1 MPASHERKVR
11 KPPARALSS
20 LAVLPMI
27 PTSGGPA
34 CVGPS
39 SSGTIYMRRLHAL
52 SIAARLRWMITLATL
67 SALFFA
73 CLGSIA
79 YDSHI
84 SRISRVAD
92 VKALAE
98 VLAANSTH
106 ALRLHDAASATEILS
121 TLNFTPQITEACL
134 FDRNAAILAT
144 YLPPGQ
150 HRNLLAPLL
159 GDNTTYFP
167 NRNTLVVFRDVQYA
181 HQKIGTVYI
190 RYDLA
195 ELTQRRTLYLQMM
208 FVLVP
213 GALLFALMLAS
224 WLQRAIAKPI
234 LRLAAAT
241 RSVSSTRD
249 YSTCVMLHKEHDD
262 EVGDLIDGFNDMI
275 EQIRQRDSILQ
286 QAKNVAEAANRSKS
300 EFLANMSHEI
310 RTPMNGVL
318 GMTELAL
325 ETDLTAEQREYLGM
339 AKLSAD
345 SLLTVINDILDFS
358 KIEAGR
364 LDLEIA
370 PFNLRECLD
379 LALKTLAIRA
389 DEKGLEL
396 LCDVASDIPDV
407 MMGDSSRLR
416 QVVINLVGNALKFTQ
431 SGEVSLTVTAEV
443 PDLSQPDHSHLLR
456 FSVADTGI
464 GIPADKLD
472 HIFEPFSQADA
483 STTRRYGGTGLGLTI
498 SSRLVEAMQ
507 GSIHVASEFGV
518 GSTFSFTAL
527 LRSSG
532 IASLP
537 RTFPASAERM
547 RDMRVLIVD
556 DNATNRRIL
565 DRMLT
570 RWGMKPDTANSAD
583 AAMDCLFSANRIG
596 EPYRLVLT
604 DMHMPDADG
613 FDLIGRVRA
622 EKNLAAPTIMMLTSA
637 GHRRDVARCHELRIE
652 AYLLKPIR
660 ECELREAVAR
670 VLGTTLGTTLASTTL
685 ASAPLTGTMPT
696 DKTIP
701 SFAITANPA
710 TPGLRFASPT
720 ATTATTATSD
730 ATSLAGAAVG
740 TYDIL
745 VAEDNLVNQKL
756 ALRLLEK
763 RGHTV
768 TVAKNGMEVLALLE
782 LRSFDLI
789 LMDVQMP
796 VLDGVEA
803 ALEIRR
809 HEQTTGLHI
818 PIFAVTANAMKGDRE
833 RYLASGMDGYLAK
846 PISPARLDALL
857 AQFNPRPHPGPTVSE
872 QAA

>member
-1 MPASHERKVR
+1 
-11 KPPARALSS
+11 
-20 LAVLPMI
+20 
-27 PTSGGPA
+27 
-34 CVGPS
+34 
-39 SSGTIYMRRLHAL
+39 MRRLYAL
-52 SIAARLRWMITLATL
+52 SIATRLRWMITLATL

-84 SRISRVAD
+84 SRVSKVAD
-92 VKALAE
+92 VKVLAE
-98 VLAANSTH
+98 VLAANSTR
-106 ALRLHDAASATEILS
+106 ALRLHDAVSATETLS
-121 TLNFTPQITEACL
+121 TLNFTPQVTEACL
-134 FDRNAAILAT
+134 FDRNAAIFAT

-150 HRNLLAPLL
+150 HRALLAPLL
-159 GDNTTYFP
+159 SANTTYFP

-195 ELTQRRTLYLQMM
+195 ELTQRRTRYLQMM

-234 LRLAAAT
+234 VRLAAAT

-249 YSTCVMLHKEHDD
+249 YSTCVMVHKEHDD

-275 EQIRQRDSILQ
+275 EQIRQRDSVLQ
-286 QAKNVAEAANRSKS
+286 QAKNVAEAANRAKS

-325 ETDLTAEQREYLGM
+325 ETDLTSEQREYLGM

-364 LDLEIA
+364 LDLEVA
-370 PFNLRECLD
+370 PFDLRECLD

-407 MMGDSSRLR
+407 VMGDSSRLR

-431 SGEVSLTVTAEV
+431 SGEVSLTVTAEA
-443 PDLSQPDHSHLLR
+443 PDLSQPDHSRLLR

-483 STTRRYGGTGLGLTI
+483 TTTRRYGGTGLGLTI

-527 LRSSG
+527 LHDSG

-570 RWGMKPDTANSAD
+570 RWGMNPDSASSAD
-583 AAMDCLFSANRIG
+583 AAMECLFSANRIG
-596 EPYRLVLT
+596 DPYRLVLT

-660 ECELREAVAR
+660 ESELREAVAR
-670 VLGTTLGTTLASTTL
+670 VLGTTI
-685 ASAPLTGTMPT
+685 ASAPLTGIMPT
-696 DKTIP
+696 DNTIP
-701 SFAITANPA
+701 SIIIAANPA
-710 TPGLRFASPT
+710 TPGLPFACTTAAT
-720 ATTATTATSD
+720 ATTD
-730 ATSLAGAAVG
+730 ATAIEGAAVG

-756 ALRLLEK
+756 ALRLLQK

-857 AQFNPRPHPGPTVSE
+857 AQFNPRPHPNPTASE
-872 QAA
+872 QAV

>member
-1 MPASHERKVR
+1 
-11 KPPARALSS
+11 
-20 LAVLPMI
+20 
-27 PTSGGPA
+27 
-34 CVGPS
+34 
-39 SSGTIYMRRLHAL
+39 
-52 SIAARLRWMITLATL
+52 MITLATL

-84 SRISRVAD
+84 SRISKIAD

-121 TLNFTPQITEACL
+121 TLNFTPQVAEACL
-134 FDRNAAILAT
+134 FDRNAAIFAT

-150 HRNLLAPLL
+150 HRDLLAPLL
-159 GDNTTYFP
+159 SNNTTYFP

-195 ELTQRRTLYLQMM
+195 ELTQRRTRYLQMM
-208 FVLVP
+208 FVLIP

-249 YSTCVMLHKEHDD
+249 YSTCVMVHKEHDD

-275 EQIRQRDSILQ
+275 EQIRQRDSVLQ
-286 QAKNVAEAANRSKS
+286 QAKNVAEAANRAKS

-325 ETDLTAEQREYLGM
+325 ETDLTSEQREYLGM

-370 PFNLRECLD
+370 PFDLRECLD

-527 LRSSG
+527 LHGSG

-537 RTFPASAERM
+537 RTFPASAEKM

-583 AAMDCLFSANRIG
+583 AAMECLFSANRIG
-596 EPYRLVLT
+596 DPYRLVLT

-660 ECELREAVAR
+660 ESELREAVAR
-670 VLGTTLGTTLASTTL
+670 VLGTTLASTTL
-685 ASAPLTGTMPT
+685 ASAPLTGTIPT
-696 DKTIP
+696 DNTIP
-701 SFAITANPA
+701 SFTIAAIPA
-710 TPGLRFASPT
+710 TPGLPFASL
-720 ATTATTATSD
+720 TTATA
-730 ATSLAGAAVG
+730 AAGAAIG
-740 TYDIL
+740 TYEIL

-857 AQFNPRPHPGPTVSE
+857 AQFNPRPHPNPTASE
-872 QAA
+872 QTA

>member
-1 MPASHERKVR
+1 
-11 KPPARALSS
+11 
-20 LAVLPMI
+20 
-27 PTSGGPA
+27 
-34 CVGPS
+34 
-39 SSGTIYMRRLHAL
+39 MRRLYAF
-52 SIAARLRWMITLATL
+52 SIATRLRWMITLATL

-84 SRISRVAD
+84 SRVSKVAD
-92 VKALAE
+92 VKVLAE
-98 VLAANSTH
+98 VLAANSTR
-106 ALRLHDAASATEILS
+106 ALRLHDAASATETLS
-121 TLNFTPQITEACL
+121 TLNFTPEVTEACL

-150 HRNLLAPLL
+150 HHALLAPLFSP
-159 GDNTTYFP
+159 NTTYFP
-167 NRNTLVVFRDVQYA
+167 NRNTLVVFRDIQYA

-195 ELTQRRTLYLQMM
+195 ELTQRRTHYLQMM

-224 WLQRAIAKPI
+224 WLQRTIAKPI

-249 YSTCVMLHKEHDD
+249 YSTCVMVLKEHDD
-262 EVGDLIDGFNDMI
+262 EVGDLIDGFNGMI
-275 EQIRQRDSILQ
+275 EQIRQRDSVLQ
-286 QAKNVAEAANRSKS
+286 QAKNVAEAANRAKS

-325 ETDLTAEQREYLGM
+325 ETDLTSEQREYLGM
-339 AKLSAD
+339 VQLSAD

-370 PFNLRECLD
+370 PFDLRECLD

-416 QVVINLVGNALKFTQ
+416 QIVINLVGNALKFTQ
-431 SGEVSLTVTAEV
+431 SGEVSLTVTAEA
-443 PDLSQPDHSHLLR
+443 PNLSQPDHSHLLR

-507 GSIHVASEFGV
+507 GSIHVASKYGV

-527 LRSSG
+527 FRGSG
-532 IASLP
+532 TASLP

-583 AAMDCLFSANRIG
+583 AAMECLFSANRIG
-596 EPYRLVLT
+596 DPYRLVLT

-660 ECELREAVAR
+660 ESELREAVAR
-670 VLGTTLGTTLASTTL
+670 VLGTTLASTTL
-685 ASAPLTGTMPT
+685 ASAPLTGTIPT
-696 DKTIP
+696 DNTIP
-701 SFAITANPA
+701 SFTIAAIPA
-710 TPGLRFASPT
+710 TPNSPFASPT
-720 ATTATTATSD
+720 ARTAATATTAI
-730 ATSLAGAAVG
+730 AGATGAA
-740 TYDIL
+740 YDIL

-756 ALRLLEK
+756 ALRLLQK

-857 AQFNPRPHPGPTVSE
+857 AQFNPRPHPNPTASE

>member
-1 MPASHERKVR
+1 
-11 KPPARALSS
+11 
-20 LAVLPMI
+20 
-27 PTSGGPA
+27 
-34 CVGPS
+34 
-39 SSGTIYMRRLHAL
+39 MRRLYAF
-52 SIAARLRWMITLATL
+52 SIATRLRWMITLATL

-84 SRISRVAD
+84 SRVSKVAD
-92 VKALAE
+92 VKVLAE
-98 VLAANSTH
+98 VLAANSTR
-106 ALRLHDAASATEILS
+106 ALRLHDAASATETLS
-121 TLNFTPQITEACL
+121 TLNFTPEVTEACL

-150 HRNLLAPLL
+150 HHALLAPLFSP
-159 GDNTTYFP
+159 NTTYFP
-167 NRNTLVVFRDVQYA
+167 NRNTLVVFRDIQYA

-195 ELTQRRTLYLQMM
+195 ELTQRRTHYLQMM

-224 WLQRAIAKPI
+224 WLQRTIAKPI

-249 YSTCVMLHKEHDD
+249 YSTCVMVLKEHDD
-262 EVGDLIDGFNDMI
+262 EVGDLIDGFNGMI
-275 EQIRQRDSILQ
+275 EQIRQRDSVLQ
-286 QAKNVAEAANRSKS
+286 QAKNVAEAANRAKS

-325 ETDLTAEQREYLGM
+325 ETDLTSEQREYLGM
-339 AKLSAD
+339 VQLSAD

-370 PFNLRECLD
+370 PFDLRECLD

-416 QVVINLVGNALKFTQ
+416 QIVINLVGNALKFTQ
-431 SGEVSLTVTAEV
+431 SGEVSLTVTAEA
-443 PDLSQPDHSHLLR
+443 PNLSQPDHSHLLR

-507 GSIHVASEFGV
+507 GSIHVASKYGV

-527 LRSSG
+527 FRGSG
-532 IASLP
+532 TASLP

-583 AAMDCLFSANRIG
+583 AAMECLFRANRIG
-596 EPYRLVLT
+596 DPYRLVLT

-660 ECELREAVAR
+660 ESELREAVAR
-670 VLGTTLGTTLASTTL
+670 VLGTTLASTTLASTTI
-685 ASAPLTGTMPT
+685 ASAPLTGTIPT
-696 DKTIP
+696 DNTIP
-701 SFAITANPA
+701 SFTIAAIPA
-710 TPGLRFASPT
+710 TPNSPFASPT
-720 ATTATTATSD
+720 ARTAATATTAI
-730 ATSLAGAAVG
+730 AGATGAA
-740 TYDIL
+740 YDIL

-756 ALRLLEK
+756 ALRLLQK

-809 HEQTTGLHI
+809 HEQITGLHI

-857 AQFNPRPHPGPTVSE
+857 AQFNPRPHPNPTASE